1 MAFKRALWHS
11 GLTYQQ
17 TCRQCHTV
25 VSYTDHLLDFRPWYA
40 DGFVYCPTCRTPL
53 RHSEE
58 FAVDAPSPATAAP
71 VPPASPYAVDTNTAP
86 MNTASPVDEPM
97 SAAPLAAFCTACG
110 KQFRDDDRFCS
121 GCGAKR
127 T

>member
-25 VSYTDHLLDFRPWYA
+25 VSYTDHLMDFRPWYA
-40 DGFVYCPTCRTPL
+40 DGFVYCPKCRTPL

-58 FAVDAPSPATAAP
+58 FAVDAPTESQPAAP
-71 VPPASPYAVDTNTAP
+71 
-86 MNTASPVDEPM
+86 
-97 SAAPLAAFCTACG
+97 AAPISVTAEIPPTSAPSSTVSAFCAACG
-110 KQFRDDDRFCS
+110 KQFGADDRFCS

-127 T
+127 P